1 MKNYNIL
8 PLDKTKIGL
17 DNLFFK

>member
-8 PLDKTKIGL
+8 PSDKTKIGL